1 MCYLVDLRLRRCESI
16 TTTMSQGRAAAT
28 DRPFQ
33 LRAANR
39 KMIQKKKEKK
49 RKEKKLK
56 WRGKQNGRARRRCAR
71 PRKKNN
77 NGRCLNSR
85 PPFQIRPAGECGVSF
100 CFFFKFLPSF
110 TLTGV
115 ADESRRLRTGL
126 EGFYRFPTGFEVGF
140 IVFLGTSPAEL
151 ELCLFF
157 Q

>member
-1 MCYLVDLRLRRCESI
+1 MCVCVSVCVCYLVDLRLRRCESI

-100 CFFFKFLPSF
+100 CFFFNFYLV
-110 TLTGV
+110 LLWLG
-115 ADESRRLRTGL
+115 LRMSLAGSERVWRVFIDFQLGL
-126 EGFYRFPTGFEVGF
+126 KWV
-140 IVFLGTSPAEL
+140 L
-151 ELCLFF
+151 LFF
-157 Q
+157 